1 MGERLERVRLNAEWT
16 DDCQGKKDFDGG
28 LVRVTTR
35 YWPRGGGFWEVI
47 SKPGQPVNI
56 IENDARPE
64 ILPSAHCSVQIESM
78 PARGCDPHGPQTETL
93 ADQHFEG
100 ETEADVKVQV
110 EEWAQQ
116 QVDRV
121 VAALRAEFKS

>member
-1 MGERLERVRLNAEWT
+1 MDKRIERVRLNAEWT

-28 LVRVTTR
+28 LVRVSTR
-35 YWPRGGGFWEVI
+35 YWPRGGGFTEVI
-47 SKPGQPVNI
+47 NTPGQMQI
-56 IENDARPE
+56 LENDTRPH
-64 ILPSAHCSVQIESM
+64 IPPSAHCSVQIESM
-78 PARGCDPHGPQTETL
+78 PAGGCDPHCPTTETL
-93 ADQHFEG
+93 VDQHFEG

-121 VAALRAEFKS
+121 VAALRAEFKP